1 MTSRLALE
9 PSLASIFDEAA
20 DAVYSFLLRR
30 CGDRAVAE
38 DLTGATFE
46 AASRR
51 FDQGRGQEVTTAW
64 LVTVARRRLIDHWR
78 TMAVHERGVERLARA
93 AVATTTEDRPGVDTS
108 VDEAL
113 ASLSTRYRAALSLR
127 YLDDFSVSEVAD
139 ALGLTYKATESLL
152 FRARTAF
159 AAAYGDDQ

>member
-9 PSLASIFDEAA
+9 PSLPSIFDEAA
-20 DAVYSFLLRR
+20 DTVYSFLLRR

-51 FDQGRGQEVTTAW
+51 FDQGRGHEVTVAW

-78 TMAVHERGVERLARA
+78 MIAAHERGLDRLARG
-93 AVATTTEDRPGVDTS
+93 VATTTQDRPGVDTS

-127 YLDDFSVSEVAD
+127 YLDDLSVSEVAD

-152 FRARTAF
+152 FRARAAF
-159 AAAYGDDQ
+159 AAAYGDDT